1 MSFVDF
7 SSPGCPTD
15 KHTVPVKAFT
25 IPSYEDRPFRVTS
38 VSYSADESELLV
50 SYSSDHLYL
59 FDATKEVNCASS
71 FLTCRFRGI
80 HYNCVHFSKGIDIK
94 RTMDKYR
101 RVAAKNQ
108 QPNGNGMPPVRRLRL
123 RGDWSDTGPD
133 ARPERELGNR
143 VSVGQ
148 ARPQLQA
155 TIMRRMT
162 EVLSR
167 MMADPRTRINLSS
180 HGNEITHESDVS
192 NLENFLSSAPTT
204 SAHSRHASNN
214 SNSGNLNI
222 TT

>member
-1 MSFVDF
+1 
-7 SSPGCPTD
+7 
-15 KHTVPVKAFT
+15 
-25 IPSYEDRPFRVTS
+25 
-38 VSYSADESELLV
+38 
-50 SYSSDHLYL
+50 
-59 FDATKEVNCASS
+59 
-71 FLTCRFRGI
+71 
-80 HYNCVHFSKGIDIK
+80 
-94 RTMDKYR
+94 MDKYR
-101 RVAAKNQ
+101 RVTTRNQ
-108 QPNGNGMPPVRRLRL
+108 PPTGNGMPPVRRLRL

-192 NLENFLSSAPTT
+192 NLESFLSSAPAA
-204 SAHSRHASNN
+204 SANLQHQPASF
-214 SNSGNLNI
+214 NSGIFCICNFHQIMWLI
-222 TT
+222 LCKYHYRSRWSIG